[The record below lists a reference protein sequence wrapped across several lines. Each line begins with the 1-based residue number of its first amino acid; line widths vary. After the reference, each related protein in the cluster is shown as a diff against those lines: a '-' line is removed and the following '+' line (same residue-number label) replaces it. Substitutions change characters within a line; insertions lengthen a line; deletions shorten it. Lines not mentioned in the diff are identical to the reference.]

1 MRKWDKVKNKYND
14 TEGMIV
20 GINEELDTVDV
31 RCEEQTKTLTMAQF
45 ERYWETT
52 YAIKKS
58 GPKPKPKKPGP
69 KPKPKKRGPKPK
81 PKVGGSK
88 KVHRSK
94 YETGTIARYWDIHSL
109 SHKKKYRKKVPV
121 NEILEY
127 IKDIAINQY
136 GMAFEQINDR
146 DYKFRTPYTGES
158 NKDGYSKQCT
168 LMVRLY
174 NSQANMYTKSMWLT
188 DEINRNSRMLFQK
201 YYYDKMMRIPNFND
215 DTKEFIKKV
224 IDSVNVNYKPVERPK
239 TYKRTQ
245 GKRKNKPTLH
255 ERRKDKCE

>member
-1 MRKWDKVKNKYND
+1 MRKWDKVRNRYND

-20 GINEELDTVDV
+20 GINEELQTIDV
-31 RCEEQTKTLTMAQF
+31 RCEDVTKTLTMAQF
-45 ERYWETT
+45 ERFWDTT

-58 GPKPKPKKPGP
+58 GPKPKPKVGR

-81 PKVGGSK
+81 PKKRGIK

-94 YETGTIARYWDIHSL
+94 YAVGTKMRYLDTHGKL
-109 SHKKKYRKKVPV
+109 YQKKYRKELCV

-136 GMAFEQINDR
+136 GMSFEQINDR
-146 DYKFRTPYTGES
+146 DFKFRTPYTGDGNKNGFS
-158 NKDGYSKQCT
+158 NQCT

-174 NSQANMYTKSMWLT
+174 KYQVNIYTKALWLT
-188 DEINRNSRMLFQK
+188 DELIRNSRMIYQK

-215 DTKEFIKKV
+215 GTKDFIAKL
-224 IDSVNVNYKPVERPK
+224 IDSVNKNYKPVERPK
-239 TYKRTQ
+239 TYNRKQ
-245 GKRKNKPTLH
+245 GKKKTTKQKEKEN
-255 ERRKDKCE
+255 